1 VKAGIDGLRVAPGAP
16 LRAVISVI
24 NENARQFALVVDPDD
39 HLLGVVTD
47 GDVRRAILRGS
58 ELDSPA
64 REVMNPLPRT
74 ASSDDSMQRVYELMA
89 AADIRHMPLV
99 DSAGVVTGFA
109 TLDEFVHPEQSS
121 TPVILMAGGKGQRLY
136 PLTKDVPKP
145 MLPVGDTPIIGIIL
159 SRLRSQGFRDV
170 RISVNYLAEVI
181 EDYVG
186 DGSRFG
192 LEVQYLRE
200 DSPLGTAGA
209 IATQQGFIDEPF
221 IVMNSDLLTQVNLRD
236 LLQYHTKAK
245 AEATVGVRE
254 HVIQVPFG
262 VVAVENDYVVGL
274 EEKPLHRSLVSAGI
288 YALDP
293 IVLERLEVGE
303 YCDMPTLLTALM
315 ADSRP
320 VAAFPI
326 HESWLDVGRPE
337 DLDRA
342 RNEITQKENS

>member
-1 VKAGIDGLRVAPGAP
+1 MKAGIDGIRVSPQTP
-16 LRAVISVI
+16 LREVISVI
-24 NENARQFALVVDPDD
+24 NENSQQFALVVDDAD
-39 HLLGVVTD
+39 RLLGVVTD

-64 REVMNPLPRT
+64 SIVMNSNPRF
-74 ASSDDSMQRVYELMA
+74 AKSSESLQKVYELMA
-89 AADIRHMPLV
+89 DADVRHMPLV
-99 DSAGVVTGFA
+99 DEKGVVTGYA
-109 TLDEFVHPEQSS
+109 TLDELAHPEQISN
-121 TPVILMAGGKGQRLY
+121 PVILMAGGKGQRLY

-159 SRLRSQGFRDV
+159 ERLRSQGFRDI
-170 RISVNYLAEVI
+170 RISVNYLAEII

-192 LEVQYLRE
+192 LSVQYIHE

-209 IATQQGFIDEPF
+209 LATQKGSIAEPF
-221 IVMNSDLLTQVNLRD
+221 IVMNSDLLTHVNLRD
-236 LLQYHTKAK
+236 LLSFHSKNEAS
-245 AEATVGVRE
+245 ATVGVRE

-262 VVAVENDYVVGL
+262 VVSVEDSYVTGL
-274 EEKPLHRSLVSAGI
+274 TEKPLHRSLVSAGI

-293 IVLERLEVGE
+293 SSIEQLEVGQ
-303 YCDMPTLLTALM
+303 YCDMPTLLSNLM
-315 ADSRP
+315 QNARA

-337 DLDRA
+337 DLNKA
-342 RNEITQKENS
+342 RVEAQPQELS